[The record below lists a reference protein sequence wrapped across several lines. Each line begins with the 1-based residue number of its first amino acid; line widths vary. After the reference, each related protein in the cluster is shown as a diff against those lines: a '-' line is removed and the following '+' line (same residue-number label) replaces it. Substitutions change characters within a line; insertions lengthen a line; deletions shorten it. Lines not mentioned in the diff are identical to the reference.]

1 MAEAYQW
8 TSADNF
14 KERQN
19 KLLARHQIRKLIQ
32 NKNCTVKHTII
43 ENPYPTAV
51 LYNSRPYF
59 ITRIELVNNCK
70 PVYVSIH
77 KNKGFEPDIELFVG
91 QSSPLL
97 IPLLTSVLYEHKCCS
112 ENFTELNF

>member
-32 NKNCTVKHTII
+32 NKKLLRK
-43 ENPYPTAV
+43 A
-51 LYNSRPYF
+51 YN
-59 ITRIELVNNCK
+59 N
-70 PVYVSIH
+70 
-77 KNKGFEPDIELFVG
+77 
-91 QSSPLL
+91 
-97 IPLLTSVLYEHKCCS
+97 
-112 ENFTELNF
+112 